1 MKKKYKLTPAE
12 WEIMEAVWELGAAP
26 SVRDVMEYQYPNREK
41 AYTTIMTIMNTLEKK
56 GFLNRKKIGL
66 VNFYKPARSRS
77 QIVKSEISSLTSR
90 IFQGSTPAF
99 ANFLINNQSLSLEDI
114 EAIKLELSRKEN
126 EIKGGK
132 DDRNH

>member
-1 MKKKYKLTPAE
+1 MNKKLKLTPAE

-26 SVRDVMEYQYPNREK
+26 SVRDVMEYRYPDREK

-56 GFLNRKKIGL
+56 GFLKRKKIGL
-66 VNFYKPARSRS
+66 VNFYKPAKTRS

-90 IFQGSTPAF
+90 IFKGSTPAF
-99 ANFLINNQSLSLEDI
+99 ANFLINNQSLSLQDI
-114 EAIKLELSRKEN
+114 EAIKQELSKKEN
-126 EIKGGK
+126 EMKDRK